1 MSDVPVSV
9 PVGTVASPC
18 TDVCR
23 IDPRTDWCAGCLRTR
38 DEARDWKKMT
48 DHRRH
53 QILNDRT
60 RRQAK
65 IRRETAE

>member
-23 IDPRTDWCAGCLRTR
+23 IDPRTDWCAG
-38 DEARDWKKMT
+38 
-48 DHRRH
+48 
-53 QILNDRT
+53 
-60 RRQAK
+60 
-65 IRRETAE
+65 